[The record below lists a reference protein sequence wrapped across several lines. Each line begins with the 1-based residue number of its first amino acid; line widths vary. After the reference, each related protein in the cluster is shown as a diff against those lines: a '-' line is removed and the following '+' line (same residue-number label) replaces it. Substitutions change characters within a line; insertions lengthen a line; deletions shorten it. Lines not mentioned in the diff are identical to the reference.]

1 MTIGVGARAAARALA
16 AGEPVVLIG
25 GDGPDAGGE
34 LVLAAAHASTENV
47 AFLIRY
53 GSGFVRAALDL
64 ETCVRLWIPPMTQAW
79 PPASHACAQ
88 MTGYAVAVDAREGV
102 TTGISAGDR
111 AHTLQ
116 VLADPAS
123 VRSDLSRP
131 GHVQVVQT
139 HEGGVLGHRGNAEA
153 AVDLTRIAGI
163 APAAAICAIVS
174 SRNLAEMAR
183 RDELLEFAA
192 EHNLRSVSITEI
204 ERHCR
209 RTATN
214 SATTAQSA

>member
-1 MTIGVGARAAARALA
+1 MTNGVGARAAARAFA

-25 GDGPDAGGE
+25 GDGPDAEGE
-34 LVLAAAHASTENV
+34 LVIAAELASTENV

-79 PPASHACAQ
+79 PPVTRATAQ
-88 MTGYAVAVDAREGV
+88 MQGYAVAVDAREGV

-123 VRSDLSRP
+123 VKSDLCRP

-139 HEGGVLGHRGNAEA
+139 HEDGVLGHRGNAEA
-153 AVDLTRIAGI
+153 AVDLARIAGI
-163 APAAAICAIVS
+163 APAAAICAVVS
-174 SRNLAEMAR
+174 TRNPAEMAR
-183 RDELLEFAA
+183 RDELVEFAA

-204 ERHCR
+204 GRHRR
-209 RTATN
+209 RTGKD
-214 SATTAQSA
+214 SAATAQSA

>member
-1 MTIGVGARAAARALA
+1 MTTGVGARAAARAFA

-25 GDGPDAGGE
+25 GDGPDAEGE
-34 LVLAAAHASTENV
+34 LVIAAELASTETV

-79 PPASHACAQ
+79 PPASHASVQ
-88 MTGYAVAVDAREGV
+88 MHGYAVAVDAREGV

-111 AHTLQ
+111 AHTLR
-116 VLADPAS
+116 VLADPTS
-123 VRSDLSRP
+123 VKDDLCRP

-139 HEGGVLGHRGNAEA
+139 HEDGVLGHRGNAEA
-153 AVDLTRIAGI
+153 AVDLARIAGI
-163 APAAAICAIVS
+163 APAAAICAVVS
-174 SRNLAEMAR
+174 SHDLAEMAR
-183 RDELLEFAA
+183 RDELIEFAA
-192 EHNLRSVSITEI
+192 EHNLRSVAIPEI
-204 ERHCR
+204 ERYRR

-214 SATTAQSA
+214 TATTAQSA